1 MRFYQ
6 SKSQLQ
12 KKFTQAESK
21 LQLCEKRATVARN
34 EYILSLAALN
44 AHQERYYGT
53 DLQQLMQTMD
63 ADMFEKLQEWFT
75 LMSEM
80 ELEASRVSL
89 GSYQNVHTQA
99 GMISRDFEVKCFLRS
114 NPQLVDFERF
124 AFEQYRDDPVNQII
138 QDHEA
143 DVILNKEARKWAT
156 RITRENHVIRDK
168 TKALKGLL
176 TVASAYT
183 TTPEFATPDAQLDV
197 EQQID
202 DNRNALRKAETQK
215 AKAEARLVVLRDAGV
230 DVDQW
235 MKSADISASRENL
248 LDVVD
253 HGLSGSLLSI
263 ETSSEVPTGDIDFES
278 SPEGSFDEKQLAP
291 DFDEEDDRATYV
303 EDRQSYADDLPRKC
317 IVLYD
322 YQASKE
328 DELTIREGDKV
339 SVLDY
344 DGSGWCRVRLLSR
357 WRIHVG
363 FTTAVVVGT
372 KFFWR

>member
-1 MRFYQ
+1 
-6 SKSQLQ
+6 
-12 KKFTQAESK
+12 
-21 LQLCEKRATVARN
+21 
-34 EYILSLAALN
+34 
-44 AHQERYYGT
+44 
-53 DLQQLMQTMD
+53 
-63 ADMFEKLQEWFT
+63 
-75 LMSEM
+75 
-80 ELEASRVSL
+80 
-89 GSYQNVHTQA
+89 
-99 GMISRDFEVKCFLRS
+99 
-114 NPQLVDFERF
+114 
-124 AFEQYRDDPVNQII
+124 
-138 QDHEA
+138 
-143 DVILNKEARKWAT
+143 
-156 RITRENHVIRDK
+156 
-168 TKALKGLL
+168 
-176 TVASAYT
+176 
-183 TTPEFATPDAQLDV
+183 
-197 EQQID
+197 
-202 DNRNALRKAETQK
+202 
-215 AKAEARLVVLRDAGV
+215 VVLRDAGV